1 MSLHIGGLAID
12 EVKRS
17 TPRLVLCDVHGSMVL
32 DVAPGEPCPWCVAA
46 SEWRQP
52 RRTMRQQ
59 YWVAG
64 SLWEQ
69 ITAASLLEGAAIR
82 EHCRAIADVHLAID
96 GAIAQLERL

>member
-1 MSLHIGGLAID
+1 
-12 EVKRS
+12 
-17 TPRLVLCDVHGSMVL
+17 
-32 DVAPGEPCPWCVAA
+32 
-46 SEWRQP
+46 
-52 RRTMRQQ
+52 MRQQ